1 MQGNR
6 MTITVIIVL
15 SAMVAALGWLW
26 FDKNFEKRTK
36 IERSAMGEEARRNP
50 LLAAEIFLRRLGLD
64 VQSQSGRAYLM
75 QPPEDEGLLFV
86 RDLGPPLPQV
96 SVDKLLTWVEQGGHL
111 VASPSGQQEAGRADP
126 LLQKFGVSLLYLDEE
141 EEEFDRGALFLPSL
155 NEGLEVDFDQ
165 QRWFE
170 IDADFEGVS
179 PVVSDSQ
186 FLVFPWGE
194 GLVTLVS
201 DSEIFTNQQISKFDH
216 ARLMAHFAP
225 ERGRA
230 WLLYSAQMPSLF
242 TLVWQWFPYLVVTI
256 VAMILLIVW
265 RMSRSSGPKLTVEV
279 TARRD
284 LLEHLQ
290 ASGEFAWRNDQ
301 KSGLLQGARHQVEK
315 RWLSAHPV
323 LQQLDQQARCDWI
336 AKHTGLTSSAIY
348 QTLYPNKGDS
358 AQLIKNTVNLQ
369 RLLAALHPD
378 RKVK

>member
-6 MTITVIIVL
+6 MTIAVVL
-15 SAMVAALGWLW
+15 ALLTLVAALGWLW
-26 FDKNFEKRTK
+26 FEKNFEKRTTVT
-36 IERSAMGEEARRNP
+36 RSAMGEEATRNP
-50 LLAAEIFLRRLGLD
+50 LLAAEMFLDRLGLE
-64 VQSQSGRAYLM
+64 VQSQSGRVYLL
-75 QPPEDEGLLFV
+75 QPPEDKGLLFV
-86 RDLGPPLPQV
+86 RDLGPPLPPT
-96 SVDKLLTWVEQGGHL
+96 SVDNLLTWVEQGGHL
-111 VASPSGQQEAGRADP
+111 VASPSDQHEEGRPDP
-126 LLQKFGVSLLYLDEE
+126 LLQKFGVSLVSLDEDEE
-141 EEEFDRGALFLPSL
+141 EFERGALLLP
-155 NEGLEVDFDQ
+155 NQFEGLEVDFDQ

-170 IDADFEGVS
+170 IDADFVGVS
-179 PVVSDSQ
+179 PLVSDSQ
-186 FLVFPWGE
+186 FMVFPWGE
-194 GLVTLVS
+194 GQVTLIS
-201 DSEIFTNQQISKFDH
+201 DSEVFTNQQISEFDH

-242 TLVWQWFPYLVVTI
+242 SLIWRWVPYLVLTI
-256 VAMILLIVW
+256 VTLLLLTIW
-265 RMSRSSGPKLTVEV
+265 RMTQSSGPKLAVET

-290 ASGEFAWRNDQ
+290 ASAEFAWRNDQ
-301 KSGLLQGARHQVEK
+301 KSGLLEGARHQVEK

-323 LQQLDQQARCDWI
+323 LIQLDQQARCDWI

>member
-6 MTITVIIVL
+6 MTIAVLIVL
-15 SAMVAALGWLW
+15 LALVAALGWLW
-26 FDKNFEKRTK
+26 FEKNFEKRTK
-36 IERSAMGEEARRNP
+36 VTRSAMGEEATRNP
-50 LLAAEIFLRRLGLD
+50 LLAAEMFLDRLGLE
-64 VQSQSGRAYLM
+64 VQSQSGRVYLL
-75 QPPEDEGLLFV
+75 QPPEDKGLLFV
-86 RDLGPPLPQV
+86 RDLGPPLPPT
-96 SVDKLLTWVEQGGHL
+96 SVDNLLAWVEQGGHL
-111 VASPSGQQEAGRADP
+111 VASPSDQHEEGRSDP
-126 LLQKFGVSLLYLDEE
+126 LLQKFGVNLVSLDEE
-141 EEEFDRGALFLPSL
+141 EEEFERGALFLPNQL
-155 NEGLEVDFDQ
+155 EGLEVDFDQ

-179 PVVSDSQ
+179 PLVSDSQ
-186 FLVFPWGE
+186 FMVFPWGE
-194 GLVTLVS
+194 GQVTLIS
-201 DSEIFTNQQISKFDH
+201 DSEVFTNQQISEFDH

-225 ERGRA
+225 EGGRA

-242 TLVWQWFPYLVVTI
+242 SLIWRWVPYLVLTI
-256 VAMILLIVW
+256 VPLLLLTIW
-265 RMSRSSGPKLTVEV
+265 RMTQSSGPKLAVET

-290 ASGEFAWRNDQ
+290 ASAEFAWRNDQ
-301 KSGLLQGARHQVEK
+301 KTGLLEGARHQVEK
-315 RWLSAHPV
+315 RWLSSHPV
-323 LQQLDQQARCDWI
+323 LIQLDQQARCDWI